1 MVCLLI
7 RCRRGAPLALLV
19 DGEGVVF
26 LQVAEGRLRTTKG
39 MRRDRRALATRIDA
53 ELGRLVGQCSVHPGE
68 VFPRFGL

>member
-1 MVCLLI
+1 
-7 RCRRGAPLALLV
+7 
-19 DGEGVVF
+19 
-26 LQVAEGRLRTTKG
+26 